1 MVAGDAGG
9 CLSVVARGIA
19 RSTKVM
25 TYLRIECLN
34 KQYGETVVVDGLS
47 IDVARGEFVSL
58 LGPSGC
64 GKTTTLQMIAG
75 FVEPTSGD
83 ISLEGRSLVGT
94 PPAKRGLGIV
104 FQSYALFAHM
114 TVAENIEFGLQM
126 RRVDRP
132 ARKLVQLG
140 RHASKY
146 PRELSGGQ
154 RQRVALAR
162 ALVIEPPLLLLDEPL
177 SNLDAKLRHDMQAEL
192 RAIQQKVGTTTIMV
206 THDQAEA
213 LAISDRVALLNQGA
227 VVRFDT
233 PTGVYDD
240 PGSLFAA
247 DFIGRANVLNG
258 LVAYDGVKRVLRVGT
273 ANLPLEESHACGE
286 YAFSLRPERIEL
298 VARGAG
304 HVDGRVRACAFHG
317 NSWSVN
323 VSTDIGELQVQLA
336 NGGGHVAKVGDA
348 VGLDW
353 PGTAL
358 RPLAPH
364 TAGAAR

>member
-1 MVAGDAGG
+1 
-9 CLSVVARGIA
+9 
-19 RSTKVM
+19 M
-25 TYLRIECLN
+25 TYLRIERLN
-34 KQYGETVVVDGLS
+34 KRYGETVVVDGLS
-47 IDVARGEFVSL
+47 IEVSRGEFVSL

-75 FVEPTSGD
+75 FVEPTAGD

-94 PPAKRGLGIV
+94 PPATRGLGIV

-114 TVAENIEFGLQM
+114 TVAENVEFGLQM
-126 RRVDRP
+126 RRIDRA
-132 ARKLVQLG
+132 ARKRRCLAALDLVQLG
-140 RHASKY
+140 RHAAKY

-177 SNLDAKLRHDMQAEL
+177 SNLDAQLRHDMQAEL
-192 RAIQQKVGTTTIMV
+192 RSIQQKVGTTTLMV

-227 VVRFDT
+227 LVRLDT

-247 DFIGRANVLNG
+247 HFIGCANVLHG
-258 LVAYDGVKRVLRVGT
+258 TVTVDGAKRVFRVG
-273 ANLPLEESHACGE
+273 AASLPLDAPHACGE
-286 YAFSLRPERIEL
+286 STFSLRPERIAL
-298 VARGAG
+298 VPSGAG
-304 HVDGRVRACAFHG
+304 QVDGRVKARAFHG
-317 NSWSVN
+317 DCWSVSVN
-323 VSTDIGELQVQLA
+323 TEIGDLQVQLA
-336 NGGGHVAKVGDA
+336 NHGGQVAKVGDA

-353 PGTAL
+353 LDGAL
-358 RPLAPH
+358 RPLAPR
-364 TAGAAR
+364 AEGRLR

>member
-1 MVAGDAGG
+1 
-9 CLSVVARGIA
+9 
-19 RSTKVM
+19 M
-25 TYLRIECLN
+25 TYLRIERLN
-34 KQYGETVVVDGLS
+34 KQYGETVVVDSLS
-47 IDVARGEFVSL
+47 IDVGRGEFVSL

-75 FVEPTSGD
+75 FVEPTGGD

-114 TVAENIEFGLQM
+114 TVAENVEFGLQM
-126 RRVDRP
+126 RRVDGA
-132 ARKLVQLG
+132 ARKRRCLAALDLVQLG

-192 RAIQQKVGTTTIMV
+192 RAIQRKVGTTTIMV

-213 LAISDRVALLNQGA
+213 LAISDRVALLNQGT

-247 DFIGRANVLNG
+247 DFIGRANVLRG
-258 LVAYDGVKRVLRVGT
+258 HVTYDGVERVLKVGP
-273 ANLPLEESHACGE
+273 ARLPLDVPHACGE
-286 YAFSLRPERIEL
+286 YAFSLRPERIAL
-298 VARGAG
+298 VASGAG
-304 HVDGRVRACAFHG
+304 HVDGQISACAFHG
-317 NSWSVN
+317 NCWSVN
-323 VSTDIGELQVQLA
+323 VSTEIGELQVQLA
-336 NGGGHVAKVGDA
+336 NGGGHVATVGDP

-353 PGTAL
+353 SSTAL
-358 RPLAPH
+358 RPLVPH
-364 TAGAAR
+364 TGGVPR

>member
-1 MVAGDAGG
+1 M
-9 CLSVVARGIA
+9 S
-19 RSTKVM
+19 
-25 TYLRIECLN
+25 YLRIERLN
-34 KQYGETVVVDGLS
+34 KRYGETVVVDGLS

-75 FVEPTSGD
+75 FVEPTAGD
-83 ISLEGRSLVGT
+83 IILEGRSLVGV

-114 TVAENIEFGLQM
+114 TVAENVEFGLQM
-126 RRVDRP
+126 RRVDRA
-132 ARKLVQLG
+132 ARKRQSLAALDLVQLG

-192 RAIQQKVGTTTIMV
+192 RAIQRKVGTTTVMV

-213 LAISDRVALLNQGA
+213 LAISDRVALLNQGT

-240 PGSLFAA
+240 PGSFFAA
-247 DFIGRANVLNG
+247 DFIGRANVLRG
-258 LVAYDGVKRVLRVGT
+258 QVAYDGTQHVLKVGP
-273 ANLPLEESHACGE
+273 ASLPLDAPHPCGE
-286 YAFSLRPERIEL
+286 HAFSLRPERIAL
-298 VARGAG
+298 VESGTG
-304 HVDGRVRACAFHG
+304 HVDGQVSACAFQG
-317 NSWSVN
+317 NCWSVN
-323 VSTDIGELQVQLA
+323 VSTGIGELQVQLA
-336 NGGGHVAKVGDA
+336 NSGNAVAQVGDA
-348 VGLDW
+348 VGLYWQD
-353 PGTAL
+353 TAL
-358 RPLAPH
+358 RPLASP
-364 TAGAAR
+364 AAEGPR